1 MVTVHRE
8 GGFRIVI
15 HTDDHLPAHVHVI
28 KVGEVV
34 IQLVGRQGNPELMR
48 EIGSTNADV
57 RKSMRIVE
65 AQQASLL
72 ERWKEIHGD
81 PD

>member
-28 KVGEVV
+28 KDGEVV

>member
-15 HTDDHLPAHVHVI
+15 HKDDHPPAHVHVI
-28 KVGEVV
+28 KDGEVI
-34 IQLVGRQGNPELMR
+34 IQLCGQSGRPEILR
-48 EIGSTNADV
+48 EYGSTNADV

-65 AQQASLL
+65 DQQEYLL
-72 ERWKEIHGD
+72 ERWKEIHGGID
-81 PD
+81 